1 MSAPSTSSKPRVAF
15 VVQRYGLEITG
26 GSEAH
31 CRQVVERLAD
41 EFDIEILTTC
51 ATDHLSWKNE
61 LPEGLGEVN
70 GIKVRRFPTTAE
82 RHLLN
87 FHSIYDRI
95 FLEQLDQNR
104 EMALI
109 HWQGP
114 VTPSLEQYIEKNKD
128 SYDAFVF
135 FTYMYWTTVNGLPR
149 VGPKALFVPTVHDEP
164 SLYLHI
170 LDHLF
175 RQTKHIMFNTEEERL
190 LIFRRFNL
198 PSDVGRIVGV
208 GVDDPKMGEYDPA
221 WKPLQERLRGK
232 RVMTYVGRVEN
243 GKGCDELVDFFL
255 RFVRE
260 ENRSDFILL
269 LLGRRTLPLPP
280 HNQII
285 SPGFVSEYVK
295 HHAVAGTDI
304 AVVPSPYESL
314 SMSALESWMLR
325 RPVLANGRS
334 PVLVGHCTRSNGG
347 LWYNNY
353 AEFRETVKLLLS
365 DNDLC
370 NTLGKQG
377 RDYVERNY
385 RWSVIEQIWRDELHK
400 VISATAQRRA

>member
-1 MSAPSTSSKPRVAF
+1 MNPKPRVAF
-15 VVQRYGLEITG
+15 VIQRYGENITG

-31 CRQVVERLAD
+31 CRQVVERLTND
-41 EFDIEILTTC
+41 YDIEVLTTC

-70 GIKVRRFPTTAE
+70 GVKVRRFRTTSE
-82 RHLLN
+82 RHLGK
-87 FHSIYDRI
+87 FHEIYDRI
-95 FLEQLDQNR
+95 FLEQLDHDR

-114 VTPSLEQYIEKNKD
+114 VAPALEKYIEQNKD
-128 SYDAFVF
+128 RYDAFVF

-149 VGPKALFVPTVHDEP
+149 VGEKALFVPTVHDEA

-175 RQTKHIMFNTEEERL
+175 RQTRHIMFNTEEERL
-190 LIFRRFNL
+190 LVYRRFNL

-208 GVDDPKMGEYDPA
+208 GIEEPEMGDPDPA
-221 WKPLQERLRGK
+221 WPQLQERLKDRQ
-232 RVMTYVGRVEN
+232 VLTYVGRVEN

-255 RFVRE
+255 RYTRD
-260 ENRSDFILL
+260 ENRPDLTLL

-295 HHAVAGTDI
+295 YHALARTDI
-304 AVVPSPYESL
+304 AVTPSPFESL
-314 SMSALESWMLR
+314 CMAALESWMHC

-353 AEFRETVKLLLS
+353 GEFRETVKLLLADRHLAS
-365 DNDLC
+365 
-370 NTLGKQG
+370 TLGEQG
-377 RDYVERNY
+377 RQYVERNY
-385 RWSVIEQIWRDELHK
+385 RWPAIEAIWRDELNI
-400 VISATAQRRA
+400 VIRKQQTAAQGS

>member
-1 MSAPSTSSKPRVAF
+1 MSAKPRVAF
-15 VVQRYGLEITG
+15 VVQRYGTGITG

-41 EFDIEILTTC
+41 TFDIEILTTC

-61 LPEGLGEVN
+61 LPEGVEEVN
-70 GIKVRRFPTTAE
+70 GIKVRRFRVAE
-82 RHLLN
+82 ERQLLK

-95 FLEQLDQNR
+95 FLEQLTHDQ
-104 EMALI
+104 EMALL

-114 VTPSLEQYIEKNKD
+114 VVPALEKYIGENKD
-128 SYDAFVF
+128 AYDAFVF
-135 FTYMYWTTVNGLPR
+135 FTYMYWTTVNGLPK
-149 VGPKALFVPTVHDEP
+149 VGSKALFVPTVHDEA
-164 SLYLHI
+164 SLYLHV

-190 LIFRRFNL
+190 LVFRRFNL

-208 GVDDPKMGEYDPA
+208 GVDEPEPGEPDPA
-221 WKPLQERLRGK
+221 WSPLQERLKGK

-243 GKGCDELVDFFL
+243 GKGCDELVEFFL
-255 RFVRE
+255 RFVSE
-260 ENRSDFILL
+260 ERRPDLTLL

-280 HNQII
+280 HAQIL

-295 HHAVAGTDI
+295 YHALANTDI
-304 AVVPSPYESL
+304 AVTPSPFERL
-314 SMSALESWMLR
+314 CMAALESWMHA

-365 DNDLC
+365 DSALAS
-370 NTLGKQG
+370 TLGRQG
-377 RDYVERNY
+377 RQYVEQKY
-385 RWSVIEQIWRDELHK
+385 RWPVIEQIWRDELNSVVQEQTAAK
-400 VISATAQRRA
+400 VKQ